1 MKQKSD
7 FGELFGVINNTG
19 MDNRQEFIDKLKSTN
34 RKGVDS
40 VLDKLE
46 ELGFFKA
53 PASTRFHLNYQG
65 GLLKHSLN
73 VMHIALMLRQQLI
86 DNYPDIKDLKDKVTE
101 DGVIISS
108 LLHDVNKAEIYY
120 TEKKWQKVDNEWKE
134 YEIYN
139 VNYNQFPFG
148 HGEKSVIQL
157 LRWGLELTDD
167 EIIAI
172 RWHMSAWDLP
182 FQSAELKSNMNAA
195 KDKCPLLAII
205 QAADGLASS
214 IVEPS
219 SNAE

>member
-1 MKQKSD
+1 MKQISD
-7 FGELFGVINNTG
+7 FGELFGMINNTG

-34 RKGVDS
+34 RKGIDC
-40 VLDKLE
+40 VLEKLE

-65 GLLKHSLN
+65 GLLEHSLN

-86 DNYPDIKDLKDKVTE
+86 DNYPNIKDLKDKVTE
-101 DGVIISS
+101 ESVIISS
-108 LLHDVNKAEIYY
+108 LLHDVNKSEIYY
-120 TEKKWQKVDNEWKE
+120 TEKKWQKVDNKWEE

-214 IVEPS
+214 IVEPN